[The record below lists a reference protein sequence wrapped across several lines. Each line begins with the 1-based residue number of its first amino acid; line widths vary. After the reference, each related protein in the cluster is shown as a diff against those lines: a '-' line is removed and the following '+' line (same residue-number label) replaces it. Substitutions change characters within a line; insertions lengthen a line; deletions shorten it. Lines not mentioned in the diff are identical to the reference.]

1 MSDIQTEPRLGQRE
15 GGRQFGVALLAGLIV
30 VLIIAGGAYFWI
42 EKTSDKPAAQ
52 APPLP
57 MGTAEQAYAPQ
68 ITFGSFDLSRT
79 TNFLNQQVTNIAGA
93 VTNGGQRTVLEM
105 EVSMEF
111 RDIGQ
116 NVILREKQ
124 RMFGSKEKPLQSLE
138 KRAFQL
144 NFENIPDGW
153 NQVPP
158 AFSITG
164 LRLQ

>member
-1 MSDIQTEPRLGQRE
+1 MDDPQAEPRLGQRE
-15 GGRQFGVALLAGLIV
+15 GGRQFGVALLAGLVI
-30 VLIIAGGAYFWI
+30 VLIIAGGLYFWI
-42 EKTSDKPAAQ
+42 EKTGDKPVAQ

-57 MGTAEQAYAPQ
+57 MGAEEQAYAPQ
-68 ITFGSFDLSRT
+68 ITFGGFDLTRT
-79 TNFLNQQVTNIAGA
+79 TNFLNQQVTNVAGV
-93 VTNGGQRTVLEM
+93 VTNAGQRNVLEM

-111 RDIGQ
+111 RDVGQ

-124 RMFGSKEKPLQSLE
+124 RMFGSKERPLQSLE

-144 NFENIPDGW
+144 NFETIPDGW

-158 AFSITG
+158 AFTITG

>member
-1 MSDIQTEPRLGQRE
+1 MNEPQAEPRLGQRE

-30 VLIIAGGAYFWI
+30 VLIIAGGLYFWI

-57 MGTAEQAYAPQ
+57 MDAVEQAYAPQ
-68 ITFGSFDLSRT
+68 ITFDSFDLSRT
-79 TNFLNQQVTNIAGA
+79 TNFLKQQVTNVAGV
-93 VTNGGQRTVLEM
+93 VTNAGQRTVLEM
-105 EVSMEF
+105 EVSLEF

-124 RMFGSKEKPLQSLE
+124 RMLGSKERPLQPLD

-144 NFENIPDGW
+144 NFENIPNGW

-158 AFSITG
+158 AFTITG

>member
-1 MSDIQTEPRLGQRE
+1 MSDADNVPQIGQPE

-30 VLIIAGGAYFWI
+30 VLILAGSAYFWI
-42 EKTSDKPAAQ
+42 QKTSTKPAAE

-57 MGTAEQAYAPQ
+57 MGAAEQAYAPQ
-68 ITFGSFDLSRT
+68 IEFGNFDLSRAS
-79 TNFLNQQVTNIAGA
+79 NFLNQQVTY
-93 VTNGGQRTVLEM
+93 VNGVVSNRGQRDVAEI
-105 EVSMEF
+105 EVTLEF
-111 RDIGQ
+111 RDIAQ

-124 RMFGSKEKPLQSLE
+124 RMLGANQKPLQSLG
-138 KRAFQL
+138 KRSFQL

-158 AFSITG
+158 TFTITG

>member
-1 MSDIQTEPRLGQRE
+1 MTDLPDEPQLGKRE
-15 GGRQFGVALLAGLIV
+15 TGHQFGYALLAGLIIV
-30 VLIIAGGAYFWI
+30 VIIAGGAYFWI
-42 EKTSDKPAAQ
+42 EKTSDKPIAA
-52 APPLP
+52 AAPLP
-57 MGTAEQAYAPQ
+57 MGSVEQAYASQ
-68 ITFGSFDLSRT
+68 IDFGSFDLSRT
-79 TNFLNQQVTNIAGA
+79 SNFLNQQVTNVSG
-93 VTNGGQRTVLEM
+93 VVSNNGQRTVLEM

-111 RDIGQ
+111 RDLAQ

-124 RMFGSKEKPLQSLE
+124 RMFGAREKPLQSLE

-158 AFSITG
+158 TFTVTG

>member
-1 MSDIQTEPRLGQRE
+1 MSDIQDEPQIGQRE
-15 GGRQFGVALLAGLIV
+15 TGRQFGVALLAGLIV
-30 VLIIAGGAYFWI
+30 ALILAGGAYFWI
-42 EKTSDKPAAQ
+42 EKTSDKPIAE

-57 MGTAEQAYAPQ
+57 MGAAEQAYASQ
-68 ITFGSFDLSRT
+68 IEFGSFDLSRT
-79 TNFLNQQVTNIAGA
+79 SNFLNQQVTNVAGA
-93 VTNGGQRTVLEM
+93 VSNSGPRTIVEM
-105 EVSMEF
+105 EVSLEF
-111 RDIGQ
+111 RDVAQ

-124 RMFGSKEKPLQSLE
+124 RMFGTKERPLQSLE

-158 AFSITG
+158 AFTVTG

>member
-1 MSDIQTEPRLGQRE
+1 MSDTPAEPGLGQRE
-15 GGRQFGVALLAGLIV
+15 GGRQFGVALLAGLVIV
-30 VLIIAGGAYFWI
+30 LMIGGGLYFWI
-42 EKTSDKPAAQ
+42 EKTADKPAAQ

-57 MGTAEQAYAPQ
+57 MGAAEQTYASK
-68 ITFGSFDLSRT
+68 ITFDSFDLSRT
-79 TNFLNQQVTNIAGA
+79 TNFLNQQVTNVAG
-93 VTNGGQRTVLEM
+93 VVSNRGERTILEM

-111 RDIGQ
+111 HDLGQ

-124 RMFGSKEKPLQSLE
+124 RMFGAKDKPLQTLE
-138 KRAFQL
+138 KRSFQL

-158 AFSITG
+158 TFTITG

>member
-1 MSDIQTEPRLGQRE
+1 MSEIQEEPQLGRRE
-15 GGRQFGVALLAGLIV
+15 TGRQFGYALLAGLII
-30 VLIIAGGAYFWI
+30 VLIIAGGAYLWV
-42 EKTSDKPAAQ
+42 EKTADKPIAQ

-57 MGTAEQAYAPQ
+57 MGDAEKAYASQ
-68 ITFGSFDLSRT
+68 IQFGSFDLSRT
-79 TNFLNQQVTNIAGA
+79 INFLNQQVTNVAG
-93 VTNGGQRTVLEM
+93 VVSNNGPRTVLEM

-111 RDIGQ
+111 HDLSQ

-124 RMFGSKEKPLQSLE
+124 RMFGSREKPLLSLD

-144 NFENIPDGW
+144 NFETIPDTW

-158 AFSITG
+158 VFTITG

>member
-1 MSDIQTEPRLGQRE
+1 MSEIQEEPQLGQKE
-15 GGRQFGVALLAGLIV
+15 TGHQFGFALLAGLII

-42 EKTSDKPAAQ
+42 EKTSDKPAVVA
-52 APPLP
+52 PLP
-57 MGTAEQAYAPQ
+57 MGADEQAYASQ
-68 ITFGSFDLSRT
+68 ISFGSFELSRT
-79 TNFLNQQVTNIAGA
+79 TNFLNQQVTVVAGVVA
-93 VTNGGQRTVLEM
+93 DNGPRAVLEM

-111 RDIGQ
+111 RDLSQ

-124 RMFGSKEKPLQSLE
+124 RMFGSKERPLQSLD

-144 NFENIPDGW
+144 NFETIPDGW

-158 AFSITG
+158 TFTITG

>member
-1 MSDIQTEPRLGQRE
+1 MSEIQEDPQLGQKE
-15 GGRQFGVALLAGLIV
+15 TGHQFGFALLAGLII

-42 EKTSDKPAAQ
+42 EKTSDKPAVA
-52 APPLP
+52 AAPLP
-57 MGTAEQAYAPQ
+57 FGADEQAYAPQ
-68 ITFGSFDLSRT
+68 IGFGSFELSRT
-79 TNFLNQQVTNIAGA
+79 TNFLNQQVTIVAG
-93 VTNGGQRTVLEM
+93 VVSNNGPRTILEM

-111 RDIGQ
+111 HDLSQ

-124 RMFGSKEKPLQSLE
+124 RMFGSRERPLQSLD

-144 NFENIPDGW
+144 NFETIPDGW

-158 AFSITG
+158 TFTITG

>member
-1 MSDIQTEPRLGQRE
+1 MSDIQEQPQLGQRQ
-15 GGRQFGVALLAGLIV
+15 GGRQFGVALLAGLVI
-30 VLIIAGGAYFWI
+30 VLIIAGAAYFWI
-42 EKTSDKPAAQ
+42 EKTSDKPLAQ
-52 APPLP
+52 APALP
-57 MGTAEQAYAPQ
+57 MGAAEQAYAPQ

-79 TNFLNQQVTNIAGA
+79 TNFLNQQVTNVAGV
-93 VTNGGQRTVLEM
+93 VTNGGQRNVLEM

-111 RDIGQ
+111 QDLGQ

-124 RMFGSKEKPLQSLE
+124 RMFGAKEQPLQSLE

-158 AFSITG
+158 KFTITG
-164 LRLQ
+164 LRLR